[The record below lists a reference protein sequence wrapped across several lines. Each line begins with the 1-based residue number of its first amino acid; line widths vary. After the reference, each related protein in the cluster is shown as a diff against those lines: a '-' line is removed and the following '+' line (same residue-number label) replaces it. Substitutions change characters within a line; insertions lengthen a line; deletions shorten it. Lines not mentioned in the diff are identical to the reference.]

1 MSYIQIAKVMYIAT
15 RVASLHH
22 SSSAEFRNCVIL
34 CDDLSVFQH
43 KKRSI
48 VQLSSLALRLPENV
62 NTPPSWTSTGQL
74 RSLAQKPCLF
84 VDEACTHLPNISP
97 TLIETTCNVETGFLL
112 LPSLYRLEDLVKL
125 SFDRCSSIEQY
136 QTAIIKDIE
145 KDSSEMVQYLSS
157 TNRSSRLVCI
167 AKGFYSAAKRDS
179 ILVSLVK
186 DDHLIAQLTECL
198 ADSWT
203 YNPFYH
209 KAIVNA
215 TIDVVPGDDT
225 FATRQWIDETAW
237 LATRHSV
244 INLLIKGILRTEQA
258 EDYFTA
264 ILEYTKLWK
273 SLPQSSRPRRDD
285 LYSGLGTYI
294 LGSSQASDS
303 HRIMSS
309 VELLD
314 AMQRYGSELAANA
327 SPKS

>member
-209 KAIVNA
+209 FLINYGNSD
-215 TIDVVPGDDT
+215 IPDT
-225 FATRQWIDETAW
+225 FASKQWISATAL

-244 INLLIKGILRTEQA
+244 INLMIKGSLRTEQV

-264 ILEYTKLWK
+264 MLEYNKLWM

>member
-74 RSLAQKPCLF
+74 ISLAQEHCLF
-84 VDEACTHLPNISP
+84 AEEACTYLPNLSP
-97 TLIETTCNVETGFLL
+97 MLIKQSCNVQTGLYATM
-112 LPSLYRLEDLVKL
+112 YRLQDVVNL
-125 SFDRCSSIEQY
+125 SFESCSSIEQY
-136 QTAIIKDIE
+136 QRGIIKDLE
-145 KDSSEMVQYLSS
+145 KDVSEMVPHVSS
-157 TNRSSRLVCI
+157 ANSYSRLVCI
-167 AKGFYSAAKRDS
+167 AKGYYNTVRRDAIAIS
-179 ILVSLVK
+179 SLR
-186 DDHLIAQLTECL
+186 DGYYMTHLTKYL
-198 ADSWT
+198 ANPWT

-209 KAIVNA
+209 FLINYGNSD
-215 TIDVVPGDDT
+215 IPDT
-225 FATRQWIDETAW
+225 FASKQWISATAL

-294 LGSSQASDS
+294 LGSSLGSDS
-303 HRIMSS
+303 QKILTQVDFLHAMKQYGD
-309 VELLD
+309 ELV
-314 AMQRYGSELAANA
+314 ANA
-327 SPKS
+327 I

>member
-1 MSYIQIAKVMYIAT
+1 MS
-15 RVASLHH
+15 
-22 SSSAEFRNCVIL
+22 CVIRSND
-34 CDDLSVFQH
+34 CQVFEH
-43 KKRSI
+43 KMRSI
-48 VQLSSLALRLPENV
+48 VRLSSLMMRLPENV
-62 NTPPSWTSTGQL
+62 NTPTSWTSTGQL
-74 RSLAQKPCLF
+74 MSLAHEQCLF
-84 VDEACTHLPNISP
+84 AEEACTYLPNLSP
-97 TLIETTCNVETGFLL
+97 MLIKQSCNVQTGLYATM
-112 LPSLYRLEDLVKL
+112 YRLQDVVNL
-125 SFDRCSSIEQY
+125 SFESCSSIEQY
-136 QTAIIKDIE
+136 QRGIITDLE
-145 KDSSEMVQYLSS
+145 KDVSEMVPYLSS
-157 TNRSSRLVCI
+157 ANRSSRLVGI
-167 AKGFYSAAKRDS
+167 AKGFYNTAKRDA
-179 ILVSLVK
+179 IVVSLLT
-186 DDHLIAQLTECL
+186 DGWYTASLIQSL
-198 ADSWT
+198 ANSWT